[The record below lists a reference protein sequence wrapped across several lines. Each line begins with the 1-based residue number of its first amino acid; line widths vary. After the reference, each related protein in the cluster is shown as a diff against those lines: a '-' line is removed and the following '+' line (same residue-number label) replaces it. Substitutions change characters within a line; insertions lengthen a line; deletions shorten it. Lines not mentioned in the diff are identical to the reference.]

1 MLKSPCA
8 RIENLGGSMPIIK
21 SAIKKLRKDRKRE
34 RENDARRRSLERAIR
49 LARKSPS
56 TPIKSGSKIN
66 AAYSAI
72 DKAVKRNIIH
82 KNKAARIKSS
92 LVRLTKH
99 TTATRAVSK
108 KPAPKT
114 KRTSL
119 HKKKVRSL
127 KK

>member
-1 MLKSPCA
+1 
-8 RIENLGGSMPIIK
+8 MPVIK

-34 RENDARRRSLERAIR
+34 KENDARRRSLEWAIR
-49 LARKSPS
+49 QARKSP
-56 TPIKSGSKIN
+56 SKIN

-72 DKAVKRNIIH
+72 DKAVKRNILH

-92 LVRLTKH
+92 LAKLTKH
-99 TTATRAVSK
+99 TTTTRAVSK
-108 KPAPKT
+108 KSAPKT

-119 HKKKVRSL
+119 PKKKVRSL